1 MGFLLKHIEKRAVHG
16 FRCRIGSNRFLLFP
30 RIGAMTLDTPE
41 RVKYFC
47 LARTRSCGICRLRRG
62 RSAARKST
70 RHNPAELDAMFK
82 KANAD
87 ALGRDGHRARK
98 RARDKLAR
106 HGWNPTKK
114 CRLTKFAAKSLVHV
128 THFGDAPP
136 PCAGLIQFERM
147 HTFFINYCTYCM
159 DQLSQC
165 VPKKMYPAVAQ
176 RVRDCHQ
183 FRDPITGHT
192 HPRLPT
198 VLKMTHLT
206 AERRVRAL
214 FYWAHVLGTE
224 AKCVYEDVRT
234 DAKTAVASLQ
244 LLLIATRG
252 HRSYSESELDMI
264 FLKVGHDFYRSLEA
278 LARFT
283 HDRRI
288 TRAKSEAK
296 SAPFEPVER
305 QVL

>member
-1 MGFLLKHIEKRAVHG
+1 
-16 FRCRIGSNRFLLFP
+16 
-30 RIGAMTLDTPE
+30 
-41 RVKYFC
+41 
-47 LARTRSCGICRLRRG
+47 
-62 RSAARKST
+62 
-70 RHNPAELDAMFK
+70 
-82 KANAD
+82 
-87 ALGRDGHRARK
+87 
-98 RARDKLAR
+98 
-106 HGWNPTKK
+106 
-114 CRLTKFAAKSLVHV
+114 
-128 THFGDAPP
+128 
-136 PCAGLIQFERM
+136 
-147 HTFFINYCTYCM
+147 
-159 DQLSQC
+159 
-165 VPKKMYPAVAQ
+165 MYPTVAQ

-264 FLKVGHDFYRSLEA
+264 FLKVGHDFYRSLEV
-278 LARFT
+278 LARFN

-288 TRAKSEAK
+288 ARAKSEAK